1 MKTKNIAYLGL
12 GSNIGERVSYIE
24 LAVKELEESVN
35 IKILKISSVYETE
48 PWGKIDQ
55 ADYLNSVIKI
65 ETELGPMELLL
76 KLKSLEKKIGRSE
89 NKKWSEREIDIDILF
104 YEDRIIQNE
113 NIKIPHSLIE
123 DRKFV
128 LVPLVEIAPDLVHP
142 VINKTASQL
151 LSVTQDKLS
160 VRLYGNVKS
169 EI

>member
-1 MKTKNIAYLGL
+1 MKTGNIAYLGL
-12 GSNIGERVSYIE
+12 GSNIGERISYIK

-113 NIKIPHSLIE
+113 NINIPHSLIE

-151 LSVTQDKLS
+151 LSVTKDKLGVS
-160 VRLYGNVKS
+160 LYGNVKS

>member
-12 GSNIGERVSYIE
+12 GSNIGE

>member
-104 YEDRIIQNE
+104 YEDRIIHNE